1 MDIISNV
8 QKCKINKQDSK
19 KLPSKIIVKIDKNSL
34 IFPLFI
40 K

>member
-8 QKCKINKQDSK
+8 QKCKINKPDNK
-19 KLPSKIIVKIDKNSL
+19 KPKNKIIVKIDKNSL